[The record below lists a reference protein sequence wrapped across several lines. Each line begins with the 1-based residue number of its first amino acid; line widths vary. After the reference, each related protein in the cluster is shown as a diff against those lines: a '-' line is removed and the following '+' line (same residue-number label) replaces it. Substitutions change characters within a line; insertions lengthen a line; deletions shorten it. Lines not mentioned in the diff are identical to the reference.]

1 VDEILK
7 AAPPGLRE
15 ALAARGGS
23 VEKAWR
29 EGPRAYLPAD
39 SPEGPLFAR
48 YSSAEEDVAVLGYE
62 AQVRAL
68 VGESGPLRAPAV
80 LGHGAGWLL
89 ERRIVPTEEPV
100 EVVVAAA
107 AEIAALRLP
116 AAPSASP
123 VRWGSLEPLQRR
135 LRLLGRPRL
144 AVELLR
150 ARRLQT
156 RSKLPE
162 VTIHGD
168 LHRGN
173 VLLAEGAAWVVDW
186 ELAGRGPAGLDLMR
200 YWATLERP
208 DDRERLFAAA
218 AELVGD
224 ELELVRLRYAI
235 AVVTAADM
243 LAHPRSPSRD
253 PVGAASLLL
262 LLPELR
268 RAARL

>member
-15 ALAARGGS
+15 ALAARGGR

-29 EGPRAYLPAD
+29 EGPRAYLPVD
-39 SPEGPLFAR
+39 SPDGPLFAR
-48 YSSAEEDVAVLGYE
+48 YSTAVEDVAALDYE
-62 AQVRAL
+62 AHVRAL
-68 VGESGPLRAPAV
+68 VGESGPLRSPAV
-80 LGHGAGWLL
+80 VEQGAGWLL
-89 ERRIVPTEEPV
+89 ERRVVPTEEPV
-100 EVVVAAA
+100 DVVVAAA

-116 AAPSASP
+116 PAPASSSG
-123 VRWGSLEPLQRR
+123 RRGLEPLLRR

-144 AVELLR
+144 AVELVR
-150 ARRLQT
+150 ARRLQA

-162 VTIHGD
+162 VTTHGD
-168 LHRGN
+168 FHPGN
-173 VLLAEGAAWVVDW
+173 VLLADGAAWVVDW

-208 DDRERLFAAA
+208 DDRERLFAASV
-218 AELVGD
+218 ELVGE
-224 ELELVRLRYAI
+224 ELELARLRYAV
-235 AVVTAADM
+235 AVVTAADK
-243 LAHPRSPSRD
+243 LSHPRSLNRD
-253 PVGAASLLL
+253 PTGAAALLL

>member
-23 VEKAWR
+23 VEQAWR
-29 EGPRAYLPAD
+29 EGPRAYLSAD
-39 SPEGPLFAR
+39 SPQGPLFAR
-48 YSSAEEDVAVLGYE
+48 YSSAEEDIATLGYE

-80 LGHGAGWLL
+80 LDLGAGWML
-89 ERRIVPTEEPV
+89 ERRVVPTEEPV

-116 AAPSASP
+116 PAPSVSP
-123 VRWGSLEPLQRR
+123 VRGLEPLLRR

-150 ARRLQT
+150 ARRLQA

-173 VLLAEGAAWVVDW
+173 VLLAEGVAWVVDW

-224 ELELVRLRYAI
+224 ELELARMRYAI

-243 LAHPRSPSRD
+243 LSHPLSLNRD
-253 PVGAASLLL
+253 PAGAASLLL

-268 RAARL
+268 RAARI